1 MYLEHLNLTVNN
13 IEKTLKFYRIAFPNW
28 YVRGEGD
35 QIWYGKAR
43 KWLHFG
49 DDNQYLTFCDD
60 GEGSNRDLRGH
71 QVGLAHFAFVV
82 TNLHAMQ
89 ARLLKAGFK
98 QAKDGAQ
105 DPSRSNLYYLDPNGF
120 EVEFVEYH
128 SDLNEERNAYE
139 NVENPK
145 I

>member
-1 MYLEHLNLTVNN
+1 MEKIMYLEHLNLTVNN
-13 IEKTLKFYRIAFPNW
+13 LEETLAFYRIAFPNW

-35 QIWYGKAR
+35 QIWHGKAR

-60 GEGSNRDLRGH
+60 GEGNNRDLSGH

-82 TNLHAMQ
+82 TNLQAMQ
-89 ARLLKAGFK
+89 SRLLKAGFK
-98 QAKDGAQ
+98 QDKDGAQ
-105 DPSRSNLYYLDPNGF
+105 NAFRSNLYYIDPNGF

-128 SDLNEERNAYE
+128 SDLTEERNEYT
-139 NVENPK
+139 
-145 I
+145 

>member
-1 MYLEHLNLTVNN
+1 MYLEHLNLTVSN
-13 IEKTLKFYRIAFPNW
+13 IEETLKFYRVAFPNW

-35 QIWYGKAR
+35 QIWNGKPR

-60 GEGSNRDLRGH
+60 GEGSNRDLSGH

-82 TNLHAMQ
+82 TNLDAMQ

-98 QAKDGAQ
+98 QAKDGAGE
-105 DPSRSNLYYLDPNGF
+105 PYRSNLYYLDPNGF

-128 SDLNEERNAYE
+128 SDLNEQRNAYAS
-139 NVENPK
+139 
-145 I
+145 